1 MNKPPIL
8 CDKCDS
14 NFSCLLD
21 YDGENCRKTR
31 SIEPTNGDRIR
42 AMMDEELAE
51 WCVIFARCP
60 DGCNLCSGLVIAWKC
75 KKCWLDW
82 LKQEATE

>member
-31 SIEPTNGDRIR
+31 SVEPTNADDIR
-42 AMMDEELAE
+42 AMTNEELAKFLLTVWE
-51 WCVIFARCP
+51 
-60 DGCNLCSGLVIAWKC
+60 DGEQINQQYPFNESN
-75 KKCWLDW
+75 WLDW
-82 LKQEATE
+82 LKQEVNDEIPL

>member
-21 YDGENCRKTR
+21 YDGENCRKIR
-31 SIEPTNGDRIR
+31 SVEPTYADSIR
-42 AMMDEELAE
+42 AMTDEELADFMILFSDY
-51 WCVIFARCP
+51 VPNP
-60 DGCNLCSGLVIAWKC
+60 DGKRR
-75 KKCWLDW
+75 KDCWLDW
-82 LKQEATE
+82 LKQEVKDV